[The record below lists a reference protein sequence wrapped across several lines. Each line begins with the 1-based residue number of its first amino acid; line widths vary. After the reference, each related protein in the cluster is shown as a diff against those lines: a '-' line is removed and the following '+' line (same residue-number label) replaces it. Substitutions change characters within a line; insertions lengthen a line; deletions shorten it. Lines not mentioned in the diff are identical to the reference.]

1 MNDVLS
7 LKQILEA
14 QRATYQKMLDME
26 EEKSDALIKGDTG
39 VLTRIMSAQQAL
51 MVQARGLEEK
61 RIALC
66 GSPELGGF
74 KTLKA
79 LVESSPE
86 RREALEPAFAALSDT
101 VNALKKKNNR
111 NRKLLET
118 RLATIRFMNEQLGLT
133 PNTYARGVQFKA

>member
-1 MNDVLS
+1 MNDILS

-14 QRATYQKMLDME
+14 QRATYRKMLDME
-26 EEKSDALIKGDTG
+26 EEKSDALIKGDTAA
-39 VLTRIMSAQQAL
+39 LTKVMSAQQAL
-51 MVQARGLEEK
+51 MVQAKSLEN
-61 RIALC
+61 RRVALC
-66 GSPELGGF
+66 GGLEF

-86 RREALEPAFAALSDT
+86 CREALEPTFLALSDT
-101 VNALKKKNNR
+101 VTALRKKNNR

-118 RLATIRFMNEQLGLT
+118 RLATIRFMNERLGLT

>member
-1 MNDVLS
+1 MNDMLS

-26 EEKSDALIKGDTG
+26 EEKSDALIKGDTAA
-39 VLTRIMSAQQAL
+39 LTKVMSAQQAL
-51 MVQARGLEEK
+51 MVQAKGLENK

-66 GSPELGGF
+66 GGLEF

-86 RREALEPAFAALSDT
+86 CREALEPTFLALSDT
-101 VNALKKKNNR
+101 VTALRKKNNR

-118 RLATIRFMNEQLGLT
+118 RLATIRFMNERLGLT
-133 PNTYARGVQFKA
+133 PNTYAKGVQFKA

>member
-1 MNDVLS
+1 MNDMLS

-26 EEKSDALIKGDTG
+26 EEKSEALIKGDTG
-39 VLTRIMSAQQAL
+39 ALTKVMSAQQAL
-51 MVQARGLEEK
+51 MVQAKGLEDR

-66 GSPELGGF
+66 SGMEF

-79 LVESSPE
+79 LVESGPE
-86 RREALEPAFAALSDT
+86 CREALEPVFQALAQT
-101 VNALKKKNNR
+101 VTALKRKNTR

-118 RLATIRFMNEQLGLT
+118 RLSTIRFMNERLGLT
-133 PNTYARGVQFKA
+133 PNTYAKSVQVKA

>member
-1 MNDVLS
+1 MNDILS

-26 EEKSDALIKGDTG
+26 DEKSEALIKGDTG
-39 VLTRIMSAQQAL
+39 ALTKVMSAQQAL
-51 MVQARGLEEK
+51 MVQAKGLEDR
-61 RIALC
+61 RIELC
-66 GSPELGGF
+66 SGMKF

-86 RREALEPAFAALSDT
+86 YREALEPVFQALAQT
-101 VNALKKKNNR
+101 VTTLKRKNTR

-118 RLATIRFMNEQLGLT
+118 RLSTIRFMNERLGLT
-133 PNTYARGVQFKA
+133 SNTYAKGVQVKA